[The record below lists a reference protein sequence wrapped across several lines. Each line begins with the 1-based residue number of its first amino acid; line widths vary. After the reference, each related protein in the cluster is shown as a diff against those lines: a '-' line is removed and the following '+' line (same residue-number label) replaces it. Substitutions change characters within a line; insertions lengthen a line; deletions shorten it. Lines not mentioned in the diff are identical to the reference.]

1 MRDFNRRLATW
12 RGTFCTLRVLGTSN
26 YNLGKGI
33 SSICFIYPS
42 IIHPSSV
49 HASTHPSSYLSI
61 YPPSNLSTY
70 PSTWP
75 SILGGLE
82 LVKVKFAQLCL
93 TLHSPWN
100 SPGQNTGVGS
110 LSLLQGIFPT
120 QGSNHP
126 PGHQFWEDLNWMTHQ
141 FNKIMFWFN
150 NF

>member
-1 MRDFNRRLATW
+1 MKRYILYSIEF
-12 RGTFCTLRVLGTSN
+12 GTSN

-33 SSICFIYPS
+33 SSIRFIYPS
-42 IIHPSSV
+42 VIHPSSV

-82 LVKVKFAQLCL
+82 LVKVKFAQSCP
-93 TLHSPWN
+93 TLYSPWN

-110 LSLLQGIFPT
+110 LSLLQGIFQPRDRT
-120 QGSNHP
+120 IHLVINFGRTWTGWHINSIRLCS
-126 PGHQFWEDLNWMTHQ
+126 DLIIFRKWVD
-141 FNKIMFWFN
+141 
-150 NF
+150 